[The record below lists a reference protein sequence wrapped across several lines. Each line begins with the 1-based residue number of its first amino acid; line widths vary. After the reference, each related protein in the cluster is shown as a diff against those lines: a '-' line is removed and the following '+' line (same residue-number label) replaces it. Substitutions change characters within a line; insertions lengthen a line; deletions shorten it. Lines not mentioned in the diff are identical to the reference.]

1 MTRTLPALPGRSRV
15 TYRWLA
21 LVTAVAVLTT
31 TSVADSSGGTTIAQS
46 EAEIAALSSRL
57 AHLSQLSETTANA
70 YDNATAELAATA
82 RRINVLQ
89 GQLRSSRSA
98 LARASHDLAT
108 AVIHY
113 YVMGPVTER
122 MPPIFNQSATQQV
135 ARALYE
141 RLSLA
146 RMSRLR
152 SNYERD
158 RSSLEVSV
166 GEVQRQRNQLRQR
179 SIQIRALLVQN
190 NLSVAESRATL
201 ATITHSLAAKIIAYE
216 IQRGVQAAKR
226 HDTAGE
232 IQAVTTASSVGGQS
246 AANTVTVAI
255 QSAASAVVVTQIAP
269 SAQGL
274 AAVHYA
280 ESQIGVPYV
289 WGGESPGVGFDC
301 SGLVQWAWGKVGVAI
316 PRTTETQWP
325 VLNHVSLL
333 SLQPGDLL
341 YYFNLD
347 GDHLVDHLVM
357 YVGSGPYGVNTVI
370 AAAHSGTTVSYA
382 PLFTAGLIG
391 AARP

>member
-1 MTRTLPALPGRSRV
+1 
-15 TYRWLA
+15 LA

-31 TSVADSSGGTTIAQS
+31 ISVADSSGGTTIAQS
-46 EAEIAALSSRL
+46 EAEIVALSSRL
-57 AHLSQLSETTANA
+57 AHLSQSSETTANA

-122 MPPIFNQSATQQV
+122 LPPVFNQSATQQV

-158 RSSLEVSV
+158 RSSLEVTV

-201 ATITHSLAAKIIAYE
+201 ATITHSLAAKIIVYE

-269 SAQGL
+269 SAKVWPPCTTPRARSASRTSGVL
-274 AAVHYA
+274 GARVSDSTVRGWCSGRGARS
-280 ESQIGVPYV
+280 ESRFRALPRLSGRCSTTSRCYRY
-289 WGGESPGVGFDC
+289 SPGTSC
-301 SGLVQWAWGKVGVAI
+301 
-316 PRTTETQWP
+316 TTSTWTATI
-325 VLNHVSLL
+325 S
-333 SLQPGDLL
+333 S
-341 YYFNLD
+341 
-347 GDHLVDHLVM
+347 
-357 YVGSGPYGVNTVI
+357 
-370 AAAHSGTTVSYA
+370 TT
-382 PLFTAGLIG
+382 L
-391 AARP
+391 